1 MALFSV
7 PFFVFL
13 FLAVLVYYIVPKKMQ
28 QAVLLAAS
36 YIFYCYGT
44 GWKGIAF
51 ILITTVSTFAAAL
64 RIEKLQDGYQARVNE
79 AKATGNPIPHAE
91 KTKLKADILSKK
103 RRVLAV
109 GLIINFGILAVLK
122 YGKFVIGSVDQ
133 LMMTLGL
140 GGHINSSSL
149 ILPLGISFYTFMTM
163 GYLIDVHREKYKPDH
178 NLLHF
183 ALFTAYFPQIIQG
196 PIGRYNDMSK
206 QLQESHEWDDT
217 GFRAGFLRLLWGYFK
232 KMVIAER
239 AGLLVNEVFANF
251 DTAGYKGIVVF
262 LAALLYGF
270 QIYADFSGGM
280 DIVFGASDMFGIH
293 LTENFRQPYYAK
305 TVTEFWQ
312 RWHITLGSWM
322 KDYVFYPICLSKR
335 AARVQKKLKKRFGNY
350 YGRVL
355 IPTFASF
362 VSFLLVGIWHG
373 ADWKYVFYGIF
384 MATFV
389 STNTLLEKFYGDM
402 RAKLHINAET
412 RGFKAFQIV
421 RTTIIVL
428 IGRLLSRGTSTTAA
442 LGMFKAM
449 FSSFNI
455 KVLTDGTLM
464 NFGLDMKDWLVL
476 ILAIALLMY
485 VDYVNEHGVK
495 IRFKI
500 AEMKLPIRWIVYYAA
515 IMAIL
520 IIGVYGVGYDASSF
534 IYQNF

>member
-7 PFFVFL
+7 TFFIFL
-13 FLAVLVYYIVPKKMQ
+13 FLTVLVYYIVPKKMQ

-64 RIEKLQDGYQARVNE
+64 KLEKLQDGYQSEVEA
-79 AKATGNPIPHAE
+79 AKAAGNPIPSSE
-91 KTKLKADILSKK
+91 KTKLKATVLSKK
-103 RRVLAV
+103 RHILAA

-122 YGKFVIGSVDQ
+122 YGRFIIENIDQ
-133 LMMTLGL
+133 VMTKAGFGGHL
-140 GGHINSSSL
+140 GGSSL

-163 GYLIDVHREKYKPDH
+163 GYLIDVHRDKYKPDH
-178 NLLHF
+178 NLFHF

-196 PIGRYNDMSK
+196 PIGRYNDMAK
-206 QLQESHEWDDT
+206 QLQESHKWDDI
-217 GFRAGFLRLLWGYFK
+217 GFRTGFLRLLWGYFK
-232 KMVIAER
+232 KIVIAER
-239 AGLLVNEVFANF
+239 AGLMVNEVFANF
-251 DTAGYKGIVVF
+251 DSAGYKGFVIF
-262 LAALLYGF
+262 IAALLYGF

-312 RWHITLGSWM
+312 RWHITLGAWM

-335 AARVQKKLKKRFGNY
+335 AARIQKKLKKRFGNY

-362 VSFLLVGIWHG
+362 VSFVLVGIWHG

-384 MATFV
+384 MAAFV

-402 RAKLHINAET
+402 RKKLHVNADT
-412 RGFKAFQIV
+412 TGYKAFQII

-428 IGRLLSRGTSTTAA
+428 IGRFLSRGSSTTAA
-442 LGMFKAM
+442 LGMVKAM
-449 FSSFNI
+449 FTSFNI
-455 KVLTDGTLM
+455 NVFTDGTLM
-464 NFGLDMKDWLVL
+464 NFGLEPKDWLVL
-476 ILAIALLMY
+476 LLSIGLLMY
-485 VDYVNEHGVK
+485 VDYINENGVR
-495 IRFKI
+495 IRYKI
-500 AEMKLPIRWIVYYAA
+500 AEMRLPVRWVVYYAA

-520 IIGVYGVGYDASSF
+520 IIGIYGVGYDASSF